1 VPASE
6 ETAAT
11 RRDLVALLGATE
23 PDELPTCVDRLAE
36 QLISRLTVADW
47 GALAQRAQRADG
59 RYPGAF
65 VRHAGYALHQYG
77 HYPEA
82 AQLFELAD
90 PDGMDGVGCAHLA
103 AAAAA
108 TAWARGDQDLC
119 RRLTDEA
126 MELAQACG
134 DDSALAAAWT
144 AQALLA
150 AMGGRRSDNRAAY
163 LVALEHAEAADNTL
177 ARVRILNNLASADL
191 EEGLYPAAI
200 DRLDEATRLNDRT
213 GHLPGLALLRH
224 NTAEAMLG
232 LGRLDEALLEAEA
245 SRALMAR
252 VGSPWSGTAWQLVGD
267 VQTARGNVTQA
278 MHAYC
283 EAVRAAEAEED
294 QQALVP
300 ALAGLAVTHV
310 ADDPEAALEI
320 IERLLDEPANLG
332 HVPGMIAAGW
342 IHLHSGDRRRALF
355 YAEES
360 AAEAARRRDRRS
372 LGEALELAVLA
383 SSRSGSDP
391 RLHEALTIWDQT
403 GNVVRRQV
411 HLVVRAH
418 LQGRALAEQ
427 VARQQLRS
435 LGVHD
440 DASGLAGPLRAVREA
455 TAPEAGVRVHA
466 LGAFVVHRDG
476 VPVASTEWPSRKARD
491 VLKILASRGDRGISR
506 EELSDRLWPGA
517 TGTGNRLSIA
527 LSQLRGVL
535 DPEKAHAGDH
545 FIQAD
550 RMTVRLHPDHVA
562 CDVVEFRAASAEA
575 LEAARRGDAQS
586 ILLLEAAAA
595 KFTGE
600 FGSADTYDDWA
611 IEVRDEMNGLGHE
624 VERVLAFSLAT
635 GNQPDRALPW
645 LARLLTHDPYDEPT
659 YEEII
664 RLLTLERR
672 HGEARRYYRTYVLR
686 MRELGM
692 PATPWDEFVA

>member
-1 VPASE
+1 MSVSD

-11 RRDLVALLGATE
+11 RRELVALLGATE
-23 PDELPTCVDRLAE
+23 PGDLSTCVDRLSE

-47 GALAQRAQRADG
+47 LALGERVRQADG

-77 HYPEA
+77 RYPEA
-82 AQLFELAD
+82 ATLFELAD
-90 PDGMDGVGCAHLA
+90 PAGLDAVGQAHLA
-103 AAAAA
+103 AAASA
-108 TAWARGDQDLC
+108 TAWARGERDDCQQLADQ
-119 RRLTDEA
+119 A
-126 MELAQACG
+126 MELAESAR

-144 AQALLA
+144 ARAMLA
-150 AMGGRRSDNRAAY
+150 ALGGHRSDKRAAY
-163 LVALEHAEAADNTL
+163 LIALEHAEAADDTL

-191 EEGLYPAAI
+191 DEGQYPAAI
-200 DRLDEATRLNDRT
+200 ERLDEATRLNDPT

-232 LGRLDEALLEAEA
+232 LGRLDEALVEAEA
-245 SRALMAR
+245 SRALMAQ
-252 VGSPWSGTAWQLVGD
+252 VDTPWSGAAWQLVGD
-267 VQTARGNVTQA
+267 VQTARGNITQA
-278 MHAYC
+278 MQAYR
-283 EAVRAAEAEED
+283 EAVRHAELEQN
-294 QQALVP
+294 QQLLVP
-300 ALAGLAVTHV
+300 ALAGLAVTHI
-310 ADDPEAALEI
+310 ADDPEAALKI

-332 HVPGMIAAGW
+332 HVPGMVTAGW

-360 AAEAARRRDRRS
+360 STEAARRRDQRS
-372 LGEALELAVLA
+372 LAEALELAVLA

-418 LQGRALAEQ
+418 LEGRSLAEQ

-440 DASGLAGPLRAVREA
+440 DVSGLAGPLRAVREA
-455 TAPEAGVRVHA
+455 TPPEAGIRVHS

-476 VPVASTEWPSRKARD
+476 VQVASSEWPSRKARD

-506 EELSDRLWPGA
+506 EELSDLLWPGA
-517 TGTGNRLSIA
+517 TRTGNRLSIA

-535 DPEKAHAGDH
+535 DPTKARGADH
-545 FIQAD
+545 FVQAD
-550 RMTVRLHPDHVA
+550 RMSVRLHPAHVA
-562 CDVVEFRAASAEA
+562 CDIGEFRAASQEA
-575 LEAARRGDAQS
+575 LDAARRGDEQS

-600 FGSADTYDDWA
+600 FGAADTYDDWA
-611 IEVRDEMNGLGHE
+611 IEVRDEMNGIGHE
-624 VERVLAFSLAT
+624 IGRVLAFKLAT
-635 GNQPDRALPW
+635 SNQPDRALPW

-692 PATPWDEFVA
+692 PATPWDQFVA

>member
-1 VPASE
+1 MSVSD
-6 ETAAT
+6 ETAAS

-23 PDELPTCVDRLAE
+23 PDELPACVDSLAE
-36 QLISRLTVADW
+36 QLIARLTVADW
-47 GALAQRAQRADG
+47 VALAERARRDDG

-65 VRHAGYALHQYG
+65 ARHAGYALHQYG
-77 HYPEA
+77 RYPEA
-82 AQLFELAD
+82 AELFDLAD
-90 PDGMDGVGCAHLA
+90 HSDLDAVGRAHLA

-108 TAWARGDQDLC
+108 TAWARGDHDSCQ
-119 RRLTDEA
+119 RLSDEA
-126 MELAQACG
+126 MDLAQSCG

-144 AQALLA
+144 SRAMFA
-150 AMGGRRSDNRAAY
+150 AMDGQRTDNRAAY
-163 LVALEHAEAADNTL
+163 LIALEHAEAADNTL

-191 EEGLYPAAI
+191 EEGRYPDAI
-200 DRLDEATRLNDRT
+200 ARLNEATRLNDST

-232 LGRLDEALLEAEA
+232 LGRLDEALVEAEA
-245 SRALMAR
+245 SRTLMAQ
-252 VGSPWSGTAWQLVGD
+252 VDSPWSGTAWQLVGD

-278 MHAYC
+278 MQAYR
-283 EAVRAAEAEED
+283 EAVRHAEIEED

-310 ADDPEAALEI
+310 ADDPEAALTI
-320 IERLLDEPANLG
+320 IERLLDEPATLG
-332 HVPGMIAAGW
+332 HVCGMIAAGW
-342 IHLHSGDRRRALF
+342 IHLHCGDRGRALF

-360 AAEAARRRDRRS
+360 SSEAARRRDQRS
-372 LGEALELAVLA
+372 LAEALELAVLA
-383 SSRSGSDP
+383 STRSGSDP

-403 GNVVRRQV
+403 GNAVRRQV

-466 LGAFVVHRDG
+466 MGAFVVHRDG
-476 VPVASTEWPSRKARD
+476 VPVAGTEWPSRKARD
-491 VLKILASRGDRGISR
+491 VLKILASRGERGISR
-506 EELSDRLWPGA
+506 EELSDLLWPGA

-535 DPEKAHAGDH
+535 DPGKAHSADH

-550 RMTVRLHPDHVA
+550 RRSVRLHPDHVA
-562 CDVVEFRAASAEA
+562 CDIEDFRAASQEA
-575 LEAARRGDAQS
+575 LEATRRGDAQS

-600 FGSADTYDDWA
+600 FGSADTYEDWA
-611 IEVRDEMNGLGHE
+611 IEVRDEMNGIGHE
-624 VERVLAFSLAT
+624 IGRVLAFSLAS